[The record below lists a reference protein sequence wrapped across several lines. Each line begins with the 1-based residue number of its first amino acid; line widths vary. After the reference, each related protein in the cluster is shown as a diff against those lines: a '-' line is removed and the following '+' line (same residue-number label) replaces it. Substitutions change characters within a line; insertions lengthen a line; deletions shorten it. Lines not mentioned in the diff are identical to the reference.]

1 LAGPFSAVNHAG
13 FVVRDLDEGIRFF
26 VDVLGFEI
34 VADRKGTLSPNGD
47 MLTRLFGVPAEASGR
62 YQFFQLGGTVI
73 ELLEWSAPGQNTDQ
87 PLSSDL
93 SARHLALSVSD
104 MDAALDR
111 LGRVPGVSIR
121 EANDRGFR
129 YCTTPLGLDI
139 QLIPI

>member
-62 YQFFQLGGTVI
+62 YQFFQRPQRA
-73 ELLEWSAPGQNTDQ
+73 APRTIRFGHGRR
-87 PLSSDL
+87 PGSPGPR
-93 SARHLALSVSD
+93 AGSVD
-104 MDAALDR
+104 
-111 LGRVPGVSIR
+111 P
-121 EANDRGFR
+121 
-129 YCTTPLGLDI
+129 
-139 QLIPI
+139 